1 MDLSREDFSI
11 PNYSETFSPPGLSN
25 HFEGFPVYEEFVL
38 ENSSELLSQSIH
50 PENLKQLATHRAK
63 ANKVLDHLLKKVFGD
78 DLPGKEH
85 LARYLRH
92 QYRRNCRPNTLK
104 NTHKTAEYF
113 LRFLGKEGKGRL
125 EEMSKWDME
134 AFIEHEQD
142 RGLKLSTVRT
152 RFVTLKAFIRFLI
165 EQGILTDDVFPWK
178 MKIKSPETLPRAM
191 DPDDVNRLLKVK
203 AGTRDRAMILVLLRT
218 GMRIG
223 ELLNTKLS
231 DINLKERKIMI
242 YEGLKNRRGRVV
254 YFSDDAQD
262 ALRSWLEKRDTKTE
276 VVFYGHRG
284 KPLSYP
290 AARMVFVKY
299 LKKAG
304 LSDKG
309 YTLHCLRHTYASELL
324 NAGMRL
330 ECLERLM
337 GHTSL
342 EVTRR
347 YARLTDKTRE
357 EEYFKAMSII
367 EGGEIN
373 GHYQLDHKL

>member
-11 PNYSETFSPPGLSN
+11 HNYSEHFFPPVLSPHL
-25 HFEGFPVYEEFVL
+25 EGFPEYEGIAL
-38 ENSSELLSQSIH
+38 EYPSEISFKSIQ
-50 PENLKQLATHRAK
+50 PENLKPVSSHRAE
-63 ANKVLDHLLKKVFGD
+63 ANKVLDRLLKKISGNAF
-78 DLPGKEH
+78 PGKQY
-85 LARYLRH
+85 LAEYLRD
-92 QYRRNCRPNTLK
+92 QYRRNCRGSTLR
-104 NTHKTAEYF
+104 NTHRSVEIF
-113 LRFLGKEGKGRL
+113 LKFLGKEGKIRL
-125 EEMSKWDME
+125 EEMTKRDME
-134 AFIEHEQD
+134 AFVEHEQD

-152 RFVTLKAFIRFLI
+152 QFVTIKAFTSYLI
-165 EQGILTDDVFPWK
+165 EKGVLEHNVFPWK
-178 MKIKSPETLPRAM
+178 MKLKPPETLPRAI
-191 DPDDVNRLLKVK
+191 DPDDVDRLIRVK
-203 AGTRDRAMILVLLRT
+203 ASARDRAMILVLLRT
-218 GMRIG
+218 GMRVG
-223 ELLNTKLS
+223 ELLNMKLH

-242 YEGLKNRRGRVV
+242 HEGLKNRRGRVV
-254 YFSDDAQD
+254 YFSDDAKN
-262 ALRSWLEKRDTKTE
+262 ALKSWLKKRDKETQI
-276 VVFYGHRG
+276 VFYGYKA

-290 AARMVFVKY
+290 AVRMVFVRY

-304 LSDKG
+304 LTDKG

-367 EGGEIN
+367 ERGEIN